1 MMNNKKEIEKLNK
14 AVFFSDKAKN
24 NIFTV
29 MRDEITAFKG
39 ELELHDKTVEAQ
51 LNSFKRT

>member
-1 MMNNKKEIEKLNK
+1 MNNKKEIEKLNK